1 MVVEMGFEGVY
12 EIYDYVDMWFFA
24 RFGIICEI

>member
-1 MVVEMGFEGVY
+1 MVAEMGFEGVY
-12 EIYDYVDMWFFA
+12 EIFDYADMWFFA